1 MNITDYL
8 IPLSG
13 VATIAI
19 GVGAA
24 GWYKILKETNALL
37 KEQNAELK
45 AANKDLWDKQVESQK
60 LMASLQGQIDILKS
74 IPLVNI
80 DTTLKQISTFNKSLA
95 DSNNKIL
102 GTLEKSATL
111 LVKDTKNAA
120 DKVEEVKED
129 LK

>member
-45 AANKDLWDKQVESQK
+45 IANAELTEKHEENLAQLNS
-60 LMASLQGQIDILKS
+60 MQGQLDVLKS

-80 DTTLKQISTFNKSLA
+80 DTTLKQISTLNQSLA
-95 DSNNKIL
+95 KSNSKIL
-102 GTLEKSATL
+102 ETLESSATL
-111 LVKDTKNAA
+111 LIKDTKNAA